1 MSDIQPSPSGQPEPF
16 PTVSSVGEDH
26 DLGLQIGPYKLLK
39 VLGEGGFGVVYL
51 AEQEKPIHRRVALK
65 ILKPEMDS
73 KQILSR
79 FSIERETL
87 AALDHPNIAHVFD
100 AGTTDTHRPF
110 FVMEY
115 VQGLPITEF
124 CDQEKLTVEDRLR
137 LFLQVCDAIQYAHEK
152 GIIHRDIKPSNI
164 LVSVK
169 QDKHVPLIID
179 FGVAKAASNLSVE
192 STLFTN
198 AGEMIGTPAYMS
210 PEQAS
215 GRNMDIDVR
224 SDIYSLGVVLYE
236 ILAGFLPFEK
246 EVFQGIPLA
255 EIINIVCTTKS
266 PRPSSRIAGMGMRAK
281 IIAQNRQS
289 SRRGLIR
296 KLRKELEWIPLKAVR
311 KERTRR
317 YRSVSELADDI
328 RNYLGG
334 LPLIAGPESVAYRFK
349 KYVQRNA
356 VVVVSVI
363 LVLLSLVAGTIIS
376 TLYAIQESKA
386 RLEAVTNF
394 NQAESAKRESEISEK
409 KAIHASEQAKD
420 ALHKAEDAQKRAEL
434 AQKEAEKSQAEAF
447 EQKRKVEEGLNQAKL
462 ERDRANNA
470 ASEAK
475 KARDEMESERN
486 RANMAEKAA
495 LNAKNDAL
503 QRQTEAE
510 EAKKQAVQQSQ
521 TAQAVLDFIN
531 KDLLA
536 VVELVRSKEE
546 DVTVKEILD
555 IAASR
560 FEENYKNQPSLVE
573 ASIRTSLGLTY
584 FKLGEFQSAEQHLVK
599 AKDLREQKLGIQDP
613 LTLISMHNLASLF
626 IQMENYK
633 DAEILLNQILK
644 IKSQNPIKKDTEIL
658 RTQANLASL
667 YLKTGRA
674 KEAESLFSEVLAV
687 RKRDLGGSHPDTLR
701 TKANLAS
708 VYLYQ
713 KRYEEAERLLRE
725 LLDGGKLI
733 QDKYNAETLNS
744 MSNFGLL
751 LFERG
756 QFNEAEKW
764 YSIVFDS
771 QQSNLG
777 LDHPDTVAA
786 AHSLGKVY
794 LAQKRYLEAKVL
806 YLSTYD
812 AVMKRHGSDHP
823 LTIAVINL
831 IQNVE
836 AEDTKSHISQLPNK
850 LPEDTTQREFL
861 PWAILKGGVQV
872 ILELG
877 EGVISLVTGQG
888 GRGNSP

>member
-1 MSDIQPSPSGQPEPF
+1 MSDIQPNPSGQPEPF
-16 PTVSSVGEDH
+16 PTVSSVGEDQ

-51 AEQEKPIHRRVALK
+51 AEQGKPIHRRVALK
-65 ILKPEMDS
+65 ILKPGMDS

-87 AALDHPNIAHVFD
+87 AAMDHPNIAHVFD
-100 AGTTDTHRPF
+100 AGTMDTQRPF

-137 LFLQVCDAIQYAHEK
+137 LFLQVCDGIQYAHEK
-152 GIIHRDIKPSNI
+152 GVIHRDIKPSNI

-169 QDKHVPLIID
+169 QDKHIPLIID
-179 FGVAKAASNLSVE
+179 FGVAKAASNQTME

-215 GRNMDIDVR
+215 GRNVDIDIR

-281 IIAQNRQS
+281 VIAQNRQT

-328 RNYLGG
+328 RNYLDGR
-334 LPLIAGPESVAYRFK
+334 PLIAGPESVVYRFK

-363 LVLLSLVAGTIIS
+363 LVLLSLVAGTVVS
-376 TLYAIQESKA
+376 TIYAIQESKA
-386 RLEAVTNF
+386 RLQAETNYTDAENARRDAVASR
-394 NQAESAKRESEISEK
+394 NQADEATK
-409 KAIHASEQAKD
+409 Q
-420 ALHKAEDAQKRAEL
+420 AEDALEKAVASQQIAES
-434 AQKEAEKSQAEAF
+434 AQKEADKSKNDAL
-447 EQKRKVEEGLNQAKL
+447 EQKRKAEDGLIQAKL
-462 ERDRANNA
+462 ERDRANSAAEDAKNA
-470 ASEAK
+470 RNK
-475 KARDEMESERN
+475 MEEERN
-486 RANMAEKAA
+486 RANVAEKAA
-495 LNAKNDAL
+495 LEAKNEAL
-503 QRQTEAE
+503 QKQTEAE
-510 EAKKQAVQQSQ
+510 EAKEQALQQAKTTQ
-521 TAQAVLDFIN
+521 TVLDFIN
-531 KDLLA
+531 NDLLA
-536 VVELVRSKEE
+536 VVEQVRSIGKE
-546 DVTVKEILD
+546 VTVKEMLD
-555 IAASR
+555 IAAVR
-560 FEENYKNQPSLVE
+560 FESKYPNQPLVE

-599 AKDLREQKLGIQDP
+599 AKNLREQELGIADP
-613 LTLISMHNLASLF
+613 QTLTSMHNLASLN
-626 IQMENYK
+626 IQTENYSE
-633 DAEILLNQILK
+633 AERLLDQVLK
-644 IKSQNPIKKDTEIL
+644 IHSQKSIKNEEEIL
-658 RTQANLASL
+658 RTQSNLASL
-667 YLKTGRA
+667 YLKTERA
-674 KEAESLFSEVLAV
+674 NEAESLFNEVLGI
-687 RKRDLGGSHPDTLR
+687 RKRKLGESNPDTLR

-708 VYLYQ
+708 VYLIQ

-725 LLDGGKLI
+725 LLEGEKLI
-733 QDKYNAETLNS
+733 QGQYNAEILNS
-744 MSNFGLL
+744 MSNLGLL

-756 QFNEAEKW
+756 QLNEAEKW

-806 YLSTYD
+806 YLSVYD
-812 AVMKRHGSDHP
+812 AVAKRHGSDHP
-823 LTIAVINL
+823 LTIAVINMV
-831 IQNVE
+831 QNVE
-836 AEDTKSHISQLPNK
+836 AEDTKSKFQQSPNK
-850 LPEDTTQREFL
+850 AQEEFL